1 MRLMNLKWPVVC
13 LLVMGL
19 STGVM
24 AQTTKKKDPKP
35 SVKKIEQTL
44 KKAARQAEKVHHAEK
59 SCVGYQT
66 PHYIYPPKQTAQKP
80 VQNTIPA
87 DVKADA
93 KTLKHAQYCIHCG
106 QPILKAN
113 QTCTA
118 SEYKTSCTTR
128 CPDCGRDLRDPK
140 NVGADGIHRCIGKMQ
155 IKVAEKAKPAK
166 KK

>member
-1 MRLMNLKWPVVC
+1 MKLFNLKWPVVC

-24 AQTTKKKDPKP
+24 AQTAKKKDKKTD
-35 SVKKIEQTL
+35 VKKIEQTL
-44 KKAARQAEKVHHAEK
+44 EKAAKKAETVHRAEK
-59 SCVGYQT
+59 SCVGFQT
-66 PHYIYPPKQTAQKP
+66 PQYVYPKKAEQKP
-80 VQNTIPA
+80 VPNTIAA

-113 QTCTA
+113 QTCAA
-118 SEYKTSCTTR
+118 SEHKTSCTTR

-140 NVGADGIHRCIGKMQ
+140 NVGADGVHRCIGKMK